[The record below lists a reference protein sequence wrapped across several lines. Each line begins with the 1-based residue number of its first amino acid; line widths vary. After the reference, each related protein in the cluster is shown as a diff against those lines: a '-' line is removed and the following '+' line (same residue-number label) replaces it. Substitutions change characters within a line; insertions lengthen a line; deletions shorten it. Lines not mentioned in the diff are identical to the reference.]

1 MFPMRF
7 VLVVVATFSL
17 LLVSASA
24 AIAAD
29 GKVNGLIVLGGKPIP
44 GKITFHLD
52 DQFVGAKVKED
63 GKFKVNRVL
72 VGKYK
77 VTIEGKGVPAKF
89 TSEDVSPLTVEVKEG
104 DNTFDFDL
112 Q

>member
-1 MFPMRF
+1 MITKVRKTKTRNGI
-7 VLVVVATFSL
+7 VRLVEFRPQVDAGQAL
-17 LLVSASA
+17 
-24 AIAAD
+24 
-29 GKVNGLIVLGGKPIP
+29 

-52 DQFVGAKVKED
+52 DQFVGAKANED

-89 TSEDVSPLTVEVKEG
+89 ASEDVSPLTVEVKVG
-104 DNTFDFDL
+104 ANTFDFDL